1 MANEETTLQFMMQVL
16 DQYSSMAKNMSE
28 AARQTINSFLDVI
41 RDNTGAR
48 ELKKYLNADKENSAA
63 VYFCKK
69 EHQEKLDKSLTEA
82 GICHVSCKR
91 ADMNGNAMFLVAD
104 KDVQKVDILF
114 NKFRAEINKGGLVSK
129 EVLWDQADGDV
140 LKLTGISAEEL
151 MLFDEKAKKAGINIA
166 IQNKYD
172 VLFDKKDAVKMQRV
186 AASVA
191 YDRCGKAGKILMQQA
206 EYENKNSCRIGER
219 VLQKEKRP
227 FYIVD
232 KDGGVAMCTENS
244 LEYIKQEKRLM
255 FKKAPMVQKKGQNMF
270 NQDAE
275 KEYRRLSQF
284 VTTLNHP
291 IDLTE
296 SEYKK
301 YRNLDEVGKAAF
313 LKEIDKKHGAV
324 QLSQDD
330 KKTLQAH
337 EESRNIMEEKIYRQ
351 SSNEY
356 EERSGSPRM
365 GMFTEEEKWINAS
378 QLKETKIEKI
388 EDGLLDRAVN
398 EKDRY
403 IFEKEYMNPRKEK
416 YFHESMDGKIH
427 SRVYEEIRTIVEERE
442 DNTEEYDIEWEDDSR
457 EDDDLEYADAWDK
470 NDNGIPDYAE
480 DDR

>member
-244 LEYIKQEKRLM
+244 LEYEVDKASEELEYTLLEFLDDFSLSIPQYGTIKAQEGMEPVVILTSNNYRDLSDALKRRCNYLYIPRKTKEEIVEILKMKVQASTAIIEGVASCLYQLQELRLKQTPSISEGITWAAYLQKLM
-255 FKKAPMVQKKGQNMF
+255 DDDDFDIKDSLCMLCKNKEDQLLVQET
-270 NQDAE
+270 DI
-275 KEYRRLSQF
+275 LSNILRI
-284 VTTLNHP
+284 TS
-291 IDLTE
+291 E
-296 SEYKK
+296 SEK
-301 YRNLDEVGKAAF
+301 
-313 LKEIDKKHGAV
+313 
-324 QLSQDD
+324 
-330 KKTLQAH
+330 
-337 EESRNIMEEKIYRQ
+337 
-351 SSNEY
+351 
-356 EERSGSPRM
+356 
-365 GMFTEEEKWINAS
+365 
-378 QLKETKIEKI
+378 
-388 EDGLLDRAVN
+388 
-398 EKDRY
+398 
-403 IFEKEYMNPRKEK
+403 
-416 YFHESMDGKIH
+416 
-427 SRVYEEIRTIVEERE
+427 
-442 DNTEEYDIEWEDDSR
+442 
-457 EDDDLEYADAWDK
+457 
-470 NDNGIPDYAE
+470 
-480 DDR
+480 

>member
-313 LKEIDKKHGAV
+313 LKEITKNMGLCSYHRTIKRHCRHMKKV
-324 QLSQDD
+324 EILW
-330 KKTLQAH
+330 KKKSIGNH
-337 EESRNIMEEKIYRQ
+337 PMNMK
-351 SSNEY
+351 
-356 EERSGSPRM
+356 
-365 GMFTEEEKWINAS
+365 
-378 QLKETKIEKI
+378 
-388 EDGLLDRAVN
+388 
-398 EKDRY
+398 KDR
-403 IFEKEYMNPRKEK
+403 EARVWECLQKKKNG
-416 YFHESMDGKIH
+416 SMH
-427 SRVYEEIRTIVEERE
+427 H
-442 DNTEEYDIEWEDDSR
+442 N
-457 EDDDLEYADAWDK
+457 
-470 NDNGIPDYAE
+470 
-480 DDR
+480 